1 MKKNDKKQQ
10 IKIIKIIL
18 IVIWMV
24 VIFSFSSQGGTK
36 SSNTSQKV
44 TKVII
49 DMVGNDSKAQN
60 EQFIANLEKVIRK
73 LAHYSIYTV
82 GGILIMS
89 YAYTLDKP
97 RSQQV
102 CGSLIFGAFYAGT
115 DELHQFFV
123 PGRSARFFDIG
134 IDTLGVLTGI
144 GIYIVLRKCI
154 ERISRNDTEELK
166 TKI

>member
-24 VIFSFSSQGGTK
+24 VIFSFSNQGGTK

-49 DMVGNDSKAQN
+49 DMVGNNSKAQN

-89 YAYTLDKP
+89 YSYTLDKP
-97 RSQQV
+97 RRQQV
-102 CGSLIFGAFYAGT
+102 CESLIFGAFYAVT

>member
-1 MKKNDKKQQ
+1 MKKNDKNQQ

-24 VIFSFSSQGGTK
+24 VIFSFSNQGGTK

-89 YAYTLDKP
+89 YSYTLDKP
-97 RSQQV
+97 RRQQV
-102 CGSLIFGAFYAGT
+102 CGSLIFGTFYAVT

-144 GIYIVLRKCI
+144 AIYMMIKNLKI
-154 ERISRNDTEELK
+154 KQFNLK
-166 TKI
+166 TENRRRT

>member
-24 VIFSFSSQGGTK
+24 VIFSFSNQGGTK

-44 TKVII
+44 TKAII

-144 GIYIVLRKCI
+144 AIYMMIKK
-154 ERISRNDTEELK
+154 LK
-166 TKI
+166 DKAV

>member
-24 VIFSFSSQGGTK
+24 VIFSFSNQGGTK

-49 DMVGNDSKAQN
+49 DMVGNNSKAQN
-60 EQFIANLEKVIRK
+60 EQFIANLEKIIRK

-89 YAYTLDKP
+89 YSYTLDKP
-97 RSQQV
+97 RRQQV
-102 CGSLIFGAFYAGT
+102 CESLIFGAFYAVT

-134 IDTLGVLTGI
+134 IDTLGVFAGI
-144 GIYIVLRKCI
+144 GIYIVLRKCV

>member
-24 VIFSFSSQGGTK
+24 VIFSFSNQGGTK

-49 DMVGNDSKAQN
+49 DMVGNNSKAQN

-73 LAHYSIYTV
+73 LAYYSIYTV

-89 YAYTLDKP
+89 YSYTLDKP
-97 RSQQV
+97 RRQQV
-102 CGSLIFGAFYAGT
+102 CESLIFGAFYAVT

-134 IDTLGVLTGI
+134 IDTLGVFTGI
-144 GIYIVLRKCI
+144 AIYMMIKNLKI
-154 ERISRNDTEELK
+154 KQFNLK
-166 TKI
+166 TENRRRT

>member
-24 VIFSFSSQGGTK
+24 VIFSFSNQGGTK

-49 DMVGNDSKAQN
+49 DMVGNNSKAQN

-89 YAYTLDKP
+89 YSYTLDKP
-97 RSQQV
+97 RRQQV
-102 CGSLIFGAFYAGT
+102 CESLIFGAFYAVT

-134 IDTLGVLTGI
+134 IDTLGVFTGI
-144 GIYIVLRKCI
+144 AIYMMIKNLKI
-154 ERISRNDTEELK
+154 KQFNLK
-166 TKI
+166 TENRRRT

>member
-24 VIFSFSSQGGTK
+24 VIFSFSNQGGTK
-36 SSNTSQKV
+36 SSNTSQKL

-89 YAYTLDKP
+89 YSYTLDKP
-97 RSQQV
+97 RRQQV
-102 CGSLIFGAFYAGT
+102 CESLIFGAFYAVT

>member
-1 MKKNDKKQQ
+1 MKKNDKNQQ

-24 VIFSFSSQGGTK
+24 VIFSFSNQGGTK

-49 DMVGNDSKAQN
+49 DMVGNNSKAQN

-97 RSQQV
+97 RRQQV
-102 CGSLIFGAFYAGT
+102 CESLIFGAFYAVT

-144 GIYIVLRKCI
+144 EIYIVLRKCI

>member
-24 VIFSFSSQGGTK
+24 VIFSFSNQGGTK

-49 DMVGNDSKAQN
+49 DMVGNNSKAQN

-89 YAYTLDKP
+89 YSYTLDKP
-97 RSQQV
+97 RRQQV
-102 CGSLIFGAFYAGT
+102 CESLIFGAFYAVT

-134 IDTLGVLTGI
+134 IDTLGVFTGI

>member
-24 VIFSFSSQGGTK
+24 VIFSFSNQGGTK

>member
-24 VIFSFSSQGGTK
+24 VIFSFSNQGGTK

-49 DMVGNDSKAQN
+49 DMVGNNSKAQN

-89 YAYTLDKP
+89 YSYTLDKP
-97 RSQQV
+97 RRQQV
-102 CGSLIFGAFYAGT
+102 CESLIFGAFYAVT

-154 ERISRNDTEELK
+154 ERVSRNDTEELK